1 MLFICRAFEFL
12 PLYKRTFSF
21 TPAICKDCT
30 VSRIQPGFSPTCE
43 RRAFT
48 PTRKWLCHFCRQRT
62 KFAAF
67 TLSFPQDTTK
77 RDFPFFRKVSFSYL
91 CADERSKSANLLTC
105 LLIKRQSALLT
116 YFLRALFRI
125 LPVEFFGISS
135 ISMKCLGILYAA
147 ILPFMNF
154 RISFSSSV

>member
-1 MLFICRAFEFL
+1 MLSICRAFEFL
-12 PLYKRTFSF
+12 PLYKRTFRFPTQFSSLKSVFFPRHSF
-21 TPAICKDCT
+21 N
-30 VSRIQPGFSPTCE
+30 QFS
-43 RRAFT
+43 
-48 PTRKWLCHFCRQRT
+48 H
-62 KFAAF
+62 
-67 TLSFPQDTTK
+67 LSFPQDIKK

-116 YFLRALFRI
+116 YFLSALFRI